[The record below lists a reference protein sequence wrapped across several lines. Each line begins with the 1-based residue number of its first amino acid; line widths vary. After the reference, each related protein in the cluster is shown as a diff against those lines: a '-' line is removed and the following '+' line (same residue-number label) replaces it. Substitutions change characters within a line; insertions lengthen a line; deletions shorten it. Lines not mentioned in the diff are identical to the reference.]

1 MRSRHPEI
9 LHLRENHFDAV
20 VTEFRETNHGGAR
33 ILLSISRV
41 SSASLLTI
49 VDTHKSRKPN
59 PALYVLKI
67 FMKKEY

>member
-1 MRSRHPEI
+1 MLWLLNLEK
-9 LHLRENHFDAV
+9 LTMEV
-20 VTEFRETNHGGAR
+20 R